1 MSSRESSKALQN
13 VSRRLSACLDPATK
27 VSRAVVAVGEKRR
40 SYPNARLSAK
50 RATGALT
57 SLLYGCTA
65 ERLAGF
71 TAAGLAKS
79 WNVSVDVAE
88 RMLVAARLER
98 GL

>member
-1 MSSRESSKALQN
+1 VR
-13 VSRRLSACLDPATK
+13 SAGGAK
-27 VSRAVVAVGEKRR
+27 R

-50 RATGALT
+50 RATAALT
-57 SLLYGCTA
+57 NLLYGCTA

-79 WNVSVDVAE
+79 WNVSVATAE
-88 RMLVAARLER
+88 RMLVAARSER